1 MAAPRLDRLPVKQ
14 ESTPMVTGPV
24 GRCEVEVLVLPHA
37 ARTKA
42 VVARLAIRRPG
53 PEFRFVFALTRFI
66 VCGTSNRPSAAAF
79 RARLVQPCGIVNG
92 WTTGP
97 VCLLNSAPMGAP
109 PAASLRP
116 LERSRLYEDV
126 GERLAEFVRESDM
139 APGAQF
145 PTERDLARQLHVSR
159 TSVRQSFVVLQALG
173 FVDVRHGEGV
183 FLRRTRGF
191 GDSLTKLLERRRR
204 LPDVLE
210 AREALEV
217 KLAEL
222 AAANRGTDDL
232 SAMNSAVAR
241 MGAEISAGGV
251 GTEGDAAFHHAIA
264 LAARNEILLHLIEAM
279 AEVIQESRI
288 ESLSE
293 PGRPLRSLEAH
304 RRILA
309 AIESRNREGAAEAM
323 RQHLRVVADVSL
335 LRWQPEPSDDVD
347 AGD

>member
-1 MAAPRLDRLPVKQ
+1 
-14 ESTPMVTGPV
+14 
-24 GRCEVEVLVLPHA
+24 
-37 ARTKA
+37 
-42 VVARLAIRRPG
+42 
-53 PEFRFVFALTRFI
+53 
-66 VCGTSNRPSAAAF
+66 
-79 RARLVQPCGIVNG
+79 
-92 WTTGP
+92 
-97 VCLLNSAPMGAP
+97 MGAP
-109 PAASLRP
+109 PTTALRP
-116 LERSRLYEDV
+116 LQRSRLYEDV
-126 GERLAEFVRESDM
+126 GERLAQFVSESRLTAGD
-139 APGAQF
+139 QF
-145 PTERDLARQLHVSR
+145 PPERDLARQLHVSR

-222 AAANRGTDDL
+222 AARHRSADDL
-232 SAMNSAVAR
+232 GVMNAALAQ

-304 RRILA
+304 RRIFA
-309 AIESRNREGAAEAM
+309 AIDSGNREGAAEAM

-335 LRWQPEPSDDVD
+335 LRWQPETADDVD
-347 AGD
+347 AAD

>member
-1 MAAPRLDRLPVKQ
+1 
-14 ESTPMVTGPV
+14 
-24 GRCEVEVLVLPHA
+24 
-37 ARTKA
+37 
-42 VVARLAIRRPG
+42 
-53 PEFRFVFALTRFI
+53 
-66 VCGTSNRPSAAAF
+66 
-79 RARLVQPCGIVNG
+79 
-92 WTTGP
+92 
-97 VCLLNSAPMGAP
+97 MGAP
-109 PAASLRP
+109 STAALRP

-126 GERLAEFVRESDM
+126 GMRLGEYVRESRM
-139 APGAQF
+139 APGSQF
-145 PTERDLARQLHVSR
+145 PPERELAQRLRVSR

-222 AAANRGTDDL
+222 AAVHRMSDDID
-232 SAMNSAVAR
+232 AMRAAVDQ
-241 MGAEISAGGV
+241 MEAEIKAGGL

-264 LAARNEILLHLIEAM
+264 LAARNQILLHLIDAM
-279 AEVIQESRI
+279 AEVIQESRV

-293 PGRPLRSLEAH
+293 PGRPPRSLEAH

-309 AIESRNREGAAEAM
+309 AIESGSAERAAEAM
-323 RQHLRVVADVSL
+323 RLHLRVVADVSL
-335 LRWQPEPSDDVD
+335 LRWQPEGPEDVD
-347 AGD
+347 ARP

>member
-1 MAAPRLDRLPVKQ
+1 
-14 ESTPMVTGPV
+14 
-24 GRCEVEVLVLPHA
+24 
-37 ARTKA
+37 
-42 VVARLAIRRPG
+42 
-53 PEFRFVFALTRFI
+53 
-66 VCGTSNRPSAAAF
+66 
-79 RARLVQPCGIVNG
+79 
-92 WTTGP
+92 
-97 VCLLNSAPMGAP
+97 MGAP
-109 PAASLRP
+109 STTALRP
-116 LERSRLYEDV
+116 LQRSRLYEDV
-126 GERLAEFVRESDM
+126 GERLAQFVSESRMTAGD
-139 APGAQF
+139 QF
-145 PTERDLARQLHVSR
+145 PPERDLARQLHVSR

-183 FLRRTRGF
+183 FLRRTGGF

-222 AAANRGTDDL
+222 AARHRSANDL
-232 SAMNSAVAR
+232 GAMNAALAQ
-241 MGAEISAGGV
+241 MGGEIKAGRV

-279 AEVIQESRI
+279 AEVIQESRV

-309 AIESRNREGAAEAM
+309 AIESSNREGAAEAM

-335 LRWQPEPSDDVD
+335 LRWQPEPADDVD
-347 AGD
+347 AAD